1 MSKLNKESCRDLVLT
16 SIPMGWLCKL
26 LGSERVLSLIHIA
39 LCCWFYCHVNYSN
52 KKDVQSEKYGKVQI
66 SYEKAENFNVD
77 KRLFI
82 RNLYALQQLDLIE
95 VYKEAHNKSPYVSL
109 KNHHKTHLYLNKVTL
124 KWLLPIIQTKNS
136 SGCVRLALA
145 IWYIAN
151 LQGRYQDLTL
161 DNKLLKYFNIPLRAY
176 IRNLIK
182 LEEIGSIKCERKS
195 GSKTKITILSDNL
208 PQMGKKV
215 KSTDTKNH
223 GTPDKPKNPKKSFNF
238 EAVRAKVE

>member
-1 MSKLNKESCRDLVLT
+1 
-16 SIPMGWLCKL
+16 MGWLYKL
-26 LGSERVLSLIHIA
+26 LGSERVLSLIHTA

-66 SYEKAENFNVD
+66 SYEQAEDFNVD
-77 KRLFI
+77 KRFFI

-95 VYKEAHNKSPYVSL
+95 VYKEALNKSPYVSL
-109 KNHHKTHLYLNKVTL
+109 KNHQKTHLYLNKVTL

-145 IWYIAN
+145 IWYTAN
-151 LQGRYQDLTL
+151 LQGRYQNLTL
-161 DNKLLKYFNIPLRAY
+161 GYSVLKDFNIPWKAY

-182 LEEIGSIKCERKS
+182 LEEIGAIRCERKS

-208 PQMGKKV
+208 PPMGKKV

-223 GTPDKPKNPKKSFNF
+223 GISDKPKTSKKSFNF

>member
-1 MSKLNKESCRDLVLT
+1 
-16 SIPMGWLCKL
+16 MGWLCKL
-26 LGSERVLSLIHIA
+26 LGSERVLSLIHTA

-77 KRLFI
+77 KRLFM

-145 IWYIAN
+145 IWYTAN

-161 DNKLLKYFNIPLRAY
+161 DNKLLKDFNIPLRAY

-208 PQMGKKV
+208 PPMGKKA

-223 GTPDKPKNPKKSFNF
+223 GVSDKPKTSKKPFNF
-238 EAVRAKVE
+238 EAVRAKVG